1 MPVKSPGSRRGLVS
15 GSLASVLLKSGVV
28 LSLLAV
34 AACVDGVELAV
45 RQRRVVSQEISEAL
59 SEFGEAVVTMRFVAF
74 GDVNND
80 DNTPLGMVPDVQ
92 IAAIKG
98 YDVSDWW
105 ASVIVGEKF
114 VADEDPGIRYYV
126 PPGVQI
132 VASSGSI
139 YNAPAT
145 FLTTRSEGTIELTLT
160 ISKLA
165 ELEYMVC
172 VISPV
177 DKDLIAG
184 CSGIEELW
192 HHVDGFAATLYIYFS
207 NGRAY
212 IDSDSERY
220 QRFLNGTLT
229 SRYDSDATAAVKFV
243 STQDLGSDTEQ
254 LPPILVRN
262 QSVAVI
268 KDADIGS
275 WWDKISDRGERLLA
289 LDEYGRNRFIA
300 LDSDILGPPID
311 IVTTGENAIAEI
323 GLEPGD
329 YLFCGL
335 TGPGTGIFSCDY
347 KNVAASQDYVYGIH
361 YSYFHANLLSSRM
374 VREPNDYISHLL
386 NEKGAQIR

>member
-1 MPVKSPGSRRGLVS
+1 MKLTKSRRELMS
-15 GSLASVLLKSGVV
+15 GSLVKVLLKSGVV

-45 RQRRVVSQEISEAL
+45 RQQRMASQEISKAL

-74 GDVNND
+74 GDVDND
-80 DNTPLGMVPDVQ
+80 DNTPLGMVPDAQ

-105 ASVIVGEKF
+105 ASVIADEEL
-114 VADEDPGIRYYV
+114 VADEDSDIRYYV

-132 VASSGSI
+132 VASSGRI
-139 YNAPAT
+139 YNAPAA
-145 FLTTRSEGTIELTLT
+145 FLTTRSEGTIELTFT

-177 DKDLIAG
+177 DEDLIAG
-184 CSGIEELW
+184 CSGIEKLW
-192 HHVDGFAATLYIYFS
+192 HHVDGFTATLYIYFS

-212 IDSDSERY
+212 IDSDSGRY
-220 QRFLNGTLT
+220 QRFLDGTLT
-229 SRYDSDATAAVKFV
+229 SGYDSNATATVKFV
-243 STQDLGSDTEQ
+243 STQDLSSDTEQ
-254 LPPILVRN
+254 LPLILGRN

-275 WWDKISDRGERLLA
+275 WWDKISNSGERLLA
-289 LDEYGRNRFIA
+289 LDEYGRNRFIT
-300 LDSDILGPPID
+300 LDSEILEPPID
-311 IVTTGENAIAEI
+311 IVTTGDNAIAEI
-323 GLEPGD
+323 GLEPGN

-335 TGPGTGIFSCDY
+335 TGTDIVIFSCDY
-347 KNVAASQDYVYGIH
+347 ENIVASQDYVYGIH
-361 YSYFHANLLSSRM
+361 YSYFHAKLLSSRM
-374 VREPNDYISHLL
+374 VREPNDYISYLL